1 MFSASGILIVVCNK
15 AFCEAWNL
23 FLKKKQQ
30 PNNLKQL
37 LHLARKAG
45 VVNYARCFASLL
57 VNYCTFDLETADPKT
72 KLLICKSLI
81 FFIYRL

>member
-1 MFSASGILIVVCNK
+1 MVCNK

-23 FLKKKQQ
+23 FFKKKKQ

-45 VVNYARCFASLL
+45 VVNYAHCFASLL